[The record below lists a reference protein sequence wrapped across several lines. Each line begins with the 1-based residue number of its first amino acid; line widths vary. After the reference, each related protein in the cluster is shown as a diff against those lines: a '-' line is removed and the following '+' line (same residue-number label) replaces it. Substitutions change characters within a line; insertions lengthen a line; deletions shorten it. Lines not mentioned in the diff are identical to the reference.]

1 MIIKLLVKAYD
12 LRQSRSMGSDDD
24 EMIPD
29 APFDDFGLV
38 AACRRLH
45 AAIDRLDETAARAID
60 ISRNDLRCINLLEGG
75 PRAPSDLAQALGLTR
90 GSVTTLLDRLEA
102 KEFVERIAHPTDRR
116 ALLVRLRPK
125 VFKDMASI
133 YRPFGV
139 SLVEL
144 ANVYG
149 EDVATVLAQQ
159 LADIAEECERT
170 SATAID

>member
-1 MIIKLLVKAYD
+1 
-12 LRQSRSMGSDDD
+12 MGASDD
-24 EMIPD
+24 EMRPE

-45 AAIDRLDETAARAID
+45 AAIDKLDETAARAID
-60 ISRNDLRCINLLEGG
+60 ISRNDLRCINLLEAG

-102 KEFVERIAHPTDRR
+102 KGFVERIAHPTDRR
-116 ALLVRLRPK
+116 ALLVKLQPK
-125 VFKDMASI
+125 VSKNMAGI

-144 ANVYG
+144 ANDYG
-149 EDVATVLAQQ
+149 EDVATILAQQ
-159 LADIAEECERT
+159 LTDIADRCEQA
-170 SATAID
+170 ATTTID